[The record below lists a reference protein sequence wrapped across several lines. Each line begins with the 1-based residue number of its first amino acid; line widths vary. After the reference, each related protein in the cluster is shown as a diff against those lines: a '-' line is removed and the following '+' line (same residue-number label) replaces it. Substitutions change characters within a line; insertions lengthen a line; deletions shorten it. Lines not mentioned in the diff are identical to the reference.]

1 MQTGHYDAKK
11 FRLAFSFLCENPQH
25 QTGLTSFFRE
35 YLLHSLNHFD
45 DLEWIVFAGPNQEI
59 GIEHPR
65 LRYVR
70 DFPANDRMKARL
82 FADHFQVGPMA
93 RRLGAAGLLTIGFVP
108 LRAPLP
114 VFMGVNALLH
124 MDKDNRMDFLRR
136 GYRTWTIT
144 HGLRKASL
152 VITESEFTASRLREA
167 YPECAGKL
175 IVSHEGTLPEFT
187 PRREPGETE
196 ALEKELQINP
206 GYLLWVSN
214 FYHYK
219 QAPLFL
225 EGYAELPAEIRA
237 RMPVIMVGGN
247 WGGTEV
253 VNELIKARS
262 LESNVRV
269 LGWVDAKWLAP
280 LFRHALAY
288 VLPSREETFGRT
300 VTEALSCGTPCV
312 LNDIP
317 VMREISGG
325 HALII
330 DFNNRALVTD
340 TLRRLLEEPAMCD
353 QIRREGL
360 EQAKKFSFQRM
371 AIERVGAIREWLEK
385 NAKNPRQK
393 NCIRRAT

>member
-1 MQTGHYDAKK
+1 MQTERDDVKK

-25 QTGLTSFFRE
+25 QTALTTFFRE

-45 DLEWIVFAGPNQEI
+45 DLEWIVFAGPNQEV
-59 GIEHPR
+59 GMEHPR

-70 DFPANDRMKARL
+70 DFPANDRMKPRL
-82 FADHFQVGPMA
+82 VADHFKVGPMA

-108 LRAPLP
+108 LYAPLP

-124 MDKDNRMDFLRR
+124 VDKDNRMDFLRR
-136 GYRTWTIT
+136 RYRTWTIT
-144 HGLRKASL
+144 HGVRKASL
-152 VITESEFTASRLREA
+152 VIANSEFTASRLREA
-167 YPECAGKL
+167 HPECAKKL

-196 ALEKELQINP
+196 ALEKELQIKP

-214 FYHYK
+214 FHHYK

-225 EGYAELPAEIRA
+225 EGYAELPAEVRA

-247 WGGTEV
+247 WGGTEI
-253 VNELIKARS
+253 VNQLIKTRN

-330 DFNNRALVTD
+330 DFNNRALVAG
-340 TLRRLLEEPAMCD
+340 TLRRLLEEPAMCE
-353 QIRREGL
+353 QIRIEGL

-371 AIERVGAIREWLEK
+371 AIERVGAVREWLKK
-385 NAKNPRQK
+385 NAG
-393 NCIRRAT
+393 